1 MPKLES
7 KHREHL
13 EVYGEDNDKLAGAGA
28 ELSYGQVLERGR
40 ESARWRRR
48 GEGSVLETKGS
59 KAGQIVKTLLPSQQA
74 QQQMEEN
81 GEPGAGAAGGCTHT
95 PLCLLAQ

>member
-1 MPKLES
+1 MHHHYRLHYVLIQRAGKE
-7 KHREHL
+7 
-13 EVYGEDNDKLAGAGA
+13 YAGAGA